1 MLYNVL
7 HVILSQGE
15 EHLDEVVTGHILLLR
30 IRCWQVHFDLD
41 IVLYLFE
48 QLLSGELRKERAN
61 SILEV
66 HFLQKFLLFTRNF

>member
-7 HVILSQGE
+7 LVVLPQGE
-15 EHLDEVVTGHILLLR
+15 EHLDEVVTRHILLR
-30 IRCWQVHFDLD
+30 SKCRQVHFDLD